1 VLLLEIA
8 AQGIKGVAPGGGR
21 LALRPGYDVVASDGA
36 ALRRLIEALLWP
48 GPRDGDEV
56 PRAAPGPGGGPARAG
71 VTLVGNDQVTYRVV
85 RDFAAG
91 CQLHRFDAERRSFT
105 PVSSDLAEIGAFL
118 TGTAGVP
125 TRARFQA
132 LLRLTAAELP
142 SKSAPAGL
150 GGLSSAPLP
159 ARRAASPADAQRR
172 LGELRVELERARR
185 AEKLQYRLDGLQS
198 RLFKLEEGLRVGA
211 RLREEMNVAEAA
223 LSSLAPVDAAAGR
236 LGDAAARAA
245 AFARSTAKRDETLA
259 RVGEEREAAE
269 QLEGQGAPPPFWM
282 SPGFLGGAG
291 AGLAL
296 LVVGVVGAA
305 QHSSLRYLALLDIP
319 AFGAAAWVALRQ
331 VEELEARSRVGRRR
345 KMLEERERKA
355 VEQWER
361 ETGDL
366 RAACKELELAGVPEL
381 LEAVGKLG
389 AVRQARDDL
398 RARLDAWEAQPET
411 RSGQDDR
418 AAVEAELREVE
429 AALSAEAGGYVRDP
443 RSIEAEIARLEQ
455 EASAPPEPVEAAPV
469 TAPAPSALDPLRALL
484 ERAGAE
490 LSQSP
495 TAVARGLQARAAPFL
510 SGLSAQRLGALQ
522 VDDRGN
528 LLAGPAGR
536 PQPVLGMPA
545 ADRDLVFLALRLALL
560 EQALVGGRAVAVAE
574 DAFAALPEA
583 ARRLAGRMLKQVARA
598 GQLLHATR
606 DAAFRE
612 AADHS
617 A

>member
-8 AQGIKGVAPGGGR
+8 AQGIKGVAPSGGR
-21 LALRPGYDVVASDGA
+21 LALRPGYNVVASDGV
-36 ALRRLIEALLWP
+36 ALRRLVEALLWP

-91 CQLHRFDAERRSFT
+91 CQLHRFDAERRAFT

-118 TGTAGVP
+118 AGTAGVP
-125 TRARFQA
+125 ARTRFLA
-132 LLRLTAAELP
+132 LLRFSAAELP
-142 SKSAPAGL
+142 SRSASAGL
-150 GGLSSAPLP
+150 GGLSAAPAP
-159 ARRAASPADAQRR
+159 ARRAASPAEAQKR
-172 LGELRVELERARR
+172 LGELRVELERARQ

-198 RLFKLEEGLRVGA
+198 RLFKLEEALREGA
-211 RLREEMNVAEAA
+211 RLREELNVAEAA
-223 LSSLAPVDAAAGR
+223 LAALGPVDAVAGR
-236 LGDAAARAA
+236 LGDPAGRAA
-245 AFARSTAKRDETLA
+245 AFARSTAKREEALA
-259 RVGEEREAAE
+259 RVAEEREAADL
-269 QLEGQGAPPPFWM
+269 LEGQGTPPPFWL

-319 AFGAAAWVALRQ
+319 AFGAAAWAALRQ
-331 VEELEARSRVGRRR
+331 VEELEARSRLGRRR
-345 KMLEERERKA
+345 KVVEERERKA

-361 ETGDL
+361 ETADL
-366 RAACKELELAGVPEL
+366 RGACKELGLGGVPEL
-381 LEAVGKLG
+381 LEAVGKLA

-398 RARLDAWEAQPET
+398 RGRLDAWEAQPDT
-411 RSGQDDR
+411 RGAQDDR
-418 AAVEAELREVE
+418 AAVEGELREVE

-443 RSIEAEIARLEQ
+443 RSVEVEIARLEQ
-455 EASAPPEPVEAAPV
+455 EASAPPEPVEAAPAV
-469 TAPAPSALDPLRALL
+469 AAPPSTLDPLRALL

-490 LSQSP
+490 LAQSP
-495 TAVARGLQARAAPFL
+495 TAVARGLQAKAAPFL
-510 SGLSAQRLGALQ
+510 SGLSGQRLAALS

-545 ADRDLVFLALRLALL
+545 ADRDLVFLALRLALV
-560 EQALVGGRAVAVAE
+560 EQALAGGKAVAVAE
-574 DAFAALPEA
+574 DAFAALPEG